1 LKRWKNCELNRLV
14 DIRPFKAIRYTS
26 KAGDPENLITQPY
39 DKIDPQMQKEYYAKS
54 PYNYCRL
61 ILPLEENKYQVANER
76 IMQWLEEDIMAKE
89 TQPAIFVSRQEFILD
104 GKKYVRTGII
114 AALKLYNYSE
124 NMVFPHEGTYKA
136 PKADRLNMLRTVQK
150 DLEPVFLIYQD
161 QEKKTITFLEET
173 TKTHPITEVT
183 DSLQVKHTVWKVTD
197 PEKIKKLQTV
207 LGAKILV
214 ITDGH
219 HRYESAIAYRDEMR
233 SKGNYTED
241 LAFNYHMSYMV
252 PVQEE
257 GLVVLPT
264 HRLLKEYKLTPE
276 LLEAFKFF
284 FEVYDIEPDVEGIE
298 TFLRKHVNEHAF
310 CIYDGSKAYGLTLK
324 HDKAVY
330 DFVNANVSQETKIFD
345 VVILRDIVFKFIL
358 KTGEL
363 SMDENILYV
372 RWTKSAVEK
381 VKRGEASIAFLVNPI
396 SAKTV
401 AEIAQQHELLPEKS
415 TDFYPKMVSGL
426 MMMDISA
433 SEKL

>member
-1 LKRWKNCELNRLV
+1 LV
-14 DIRPFKAIRYTS
+14 DIRPFKALLYTT

-39 DKIDPQMQKEYYAKS
+39 DKIDLQLQKEYYAKS

-76 IMQWLEEDIMAKE
+76 IMQWLKEGIIAKE
-89 TQPAIFVSRQEFILD
+89 TQPAIFVSRQEFTLE
-104 GKKYVRTGII
+104 GKKYARTGII
-114 AALKLYNYSE
+114 VAIKLYNYSE

-161 QEKKTITFLEET
+161 QEGKTIAFLEET
-173 TKTHPITEVT
+173 AKTEPVTKVT

-197 PEKIKKLQTV
+197 PEKIRQLQAV
-207 LGAKILV
+207 LGAKTLV

-219 HRYESAIAYRDEMR
+219 HRYESAIAYRDEIR
-233 SKGNYTED
+233 SKGNSAED
-241 LAFNYHMSYMV
+241 SAFNYHMSYLV

-264 HRLLKEYKLTPE
+264 HRLLKEYKLTSE
-276 LLEAFKFF
+276 LLEAFRFF
-284 FEVYDIEPDVEGIE
+284 FEVFDIEPDVEGIE
-298 TFLRKHVNEHAF
+298 VFLKEHVNEHAF
-310 CIYDGSKAYGLTLK
+310 CIYDGSRAYGLTLK

-330 DFVNANVSQETKIFD
+330 DFVNANVSNETKIFD

-363 SMDENILYV
+363 NMDENILYV
-372 RWTKSAVEK
+372 RWTKAAVEK
-381 VKRGEASIAFLVNPI
+381 VKRGDASIAFLVNPI

-426 MMMDISA
+426 MIMDISA